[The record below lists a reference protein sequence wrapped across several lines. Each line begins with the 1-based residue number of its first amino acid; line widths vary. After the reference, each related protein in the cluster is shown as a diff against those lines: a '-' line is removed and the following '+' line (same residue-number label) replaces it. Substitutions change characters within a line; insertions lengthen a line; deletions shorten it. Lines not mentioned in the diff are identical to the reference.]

1 MTSTALTR
9 LSPSTPTPQRLQ
21 LIYLPGMDGT
31 GQLFYRQAALLK
43 DFFVIRCMR
52 FNAWADPRQE
62 TWENLAE
69 LVRSKLD
76 PERPTVFCGE
86 SFGACVALQVAVRNS
101 SRCAGLILVNPA
113 SSFRRGP
120 WWLGAGSRL
129 LPWVPDLF
137 YRALSDRSLTM
148 LAELDQIAPSDR
160 QNLADAVRS
169 VPPEV
174 THRRLMMLSQ
184 FNPEYL
190 PLERLKFPVLLVA
203 GAQDRLLP
211 SVDEVNRL
219 SQRFAKAAVEIA
231 PQSGHACL
239 LERQLDLRRMVITR
253 QLLPAFWRSG
263 VS

>member
-9 LSPSTPTPQRLQ
+9 VSPHPPMPRRLQ
-21 LIYLPGMDGT
+21 LIYLPGLDGT
-31 GQLFYRQAALLK
+31 GDLFYRQAALLK
-43 DFFVIRCMR
+43 DHFVIRCMR
-52 FNAWADPRQE
+52 LNSWADPRQE
-62 TWENLAE
+62 TWETLAA

-86 SFGACVALQVAVRNS
+86 SFGACLALQVAVRNS
-101 SRCAGLILVNPA
+101 SRCAGLILINPA

-120 WWLGAGSRL
+120 WWLNAGTRL
-129 LPWVPDLF
+129 LPWVPEPL
-137 YRALSDRSLTM
+137 YRGFSERSLGM
-148 LAELDQIAPSDR
+148 LAELDQIAPTDR
-160 QNLADAVRS
+160 QNLADAVRV
-169 VPPEV
+169 VPAEV
-174 THRRLMMLSQ
+174 THRRLLMLSE
-184 FNPEYL
+184 FNAEYL

-219 SQRFAKAAVEIA
+219 SQRFAKVAVEISA
-231 PQSGHACL
+231 QSGHACL
-239 LERQLDLRRMVITR
+239 LERQLDLSRMVITR